1 MPDRSDLL
9 PRPCTRR
16 LALAA
21 AFLPLALA
29 ACQGTGTSTIEAP
42 TAEAPARLASQT
54 LGREDSG
61 TPVVAYVGD
70 TLTVVLSAN
79 ATTGYAWVLA
89 DPAAL
94 APALVVTGDA
104 YAPGDAGSP
113 PRVGVGGTYRLR
125 LRAAAAGEGVVR
137 LHYRRSFEPSTVAPA
152 DTFAVRVR
160 VGGRR

>member
-1 MPDRSDLL
+1 MTDRADLQ
-9 PRPCTRR
+9 PCPSRRR

-21 AFLPLALA
+21 ALLPLALA
-29 ACQGTGTSTIEAP
+29 ACQGTGTST
-42 TAEAPARLASQT
+42 AEAPAHLASQT

-61 TPVVAYVGD
+61 TTVVAAVGD

-79 ATTGYAWVLA
+79 ATTGYAWALA
-89 DPAAL
+89 ERAVL

-137 LHYRRSFEPSTVAPA
+137 LHYRRSFDPSTVAPA

-160 VGGRR
+160 VGVVGRR